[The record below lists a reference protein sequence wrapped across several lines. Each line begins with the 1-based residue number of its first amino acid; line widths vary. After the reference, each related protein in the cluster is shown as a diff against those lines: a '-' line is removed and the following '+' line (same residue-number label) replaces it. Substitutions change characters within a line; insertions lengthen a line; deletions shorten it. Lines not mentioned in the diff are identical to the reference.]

1 MHNPAQL
8 LLTVLGP
15 TASGKTGFAAG
26 LADRIEGEIISADS
40 RQVYRKMDIGTG
52 KDLADYVVK
61 GRKIPYHLI
70 DIVDAGYKYSVF
82 EFQRDFIR
90 AFEDITGRGKYVL
103 LCGGS
108 GMYIESVL
116 NAWEMA
122 YVPRNDK
129 LRKELA
135 QKSDE
140 VLVQILSSYRK
151 LHNVSD
157 ISSRSRLL
165 RAIEIEVFTAARQ
178 HDQISFP
185 KFDHIIFGIGSE
197 RELLRKRITD
207 RLEKRLREG
216 MVEEVRQLLDEGIA
230 AGDLLFYGLEYKF
243 ITLYLTGEIDYDEM
257 KSRLNIAIH
266 QFSKRQMTWFRK
278 MERNG
283 YKIHWLDAEM
293 SLAEKVNKALA
304 LINLF
309 YPYELPGNFLNC

>member
-1 MHNPAQL
+1 MHNPSNL

-15 TASGKTGFAAG
+15 TASGKTVFAAG
-26 LADRIEGEIISADS
+26 LAACIDGEIISADS

-52 KDLADYVVK
+52 KDYSDYIVE
-61 GRKIPYHLI
+61 GRSMPYHLI

-82 EFQRDFIR
+82 EFQSDFIR

-116 NAWEMA
+116 NAWNMVD
-122 YVPRNDK
+122 VPRNDA

-135 QKSDE
+135 PKSDDD
-140 VLVQILSSYRK
+140 LVRILSSYRK

-157 ISSRSRLL
+157 TNSRSRLL
-165 RAIEIEVFTAARQ
+165 RAIEIEAHKAARQ
-178 HDQISFP
+178 GDSISFP
-185 KFDHIIFGIGSE
+185 EFDHIIFGISSR

-207 RLEKRLREG
+207 RLEARINEG
-216 MVEEVRQLLDEGIA
+216 MIEEVRQLLDEGIA
-230 AGDLLFYGLEYKF
+230 PGDLIFYGLEYKY
-243 ITLYLTGEIDYDEM
+243 ITLYLTGKINYDEM

-283 YKIHWLDAEM
+283 HKIHWLDADM
-293 SLAEKVNKALA
+293 SLAQKVDKALS
-304 LINLF
+304 LI
-309 YPYELPGNFLNC
+309 PGSF